1 MSAMNGTP
9 TTVRQIAPS
18 LFFTANDRYAMFIFL
33 DDVVVDPELPEW
45 LLPQAAS
52 ARQPAVATTA
62 SNFFHMCLNANFVE
76 PDRTARILC
85 ADSLDGVSD
94 GR

>member
-1 MSAMNGTP
+1 
-9 TTVRQIAPS
+9 
-18 LFFTANDRYAMFIFL
+18 MFIFF

-62 SNFFHMCLNANFVE
+62 RDFLPMCLNANFVE
-76 PDRTARILC
+76 PDGTARLLC